1 MGIPRN
7 SPCPCGSGKK
17 YKNCCFQKNF
27 VEVPAK
33 RKDVVFTMP
42 GQENITQQITN
53 MDSIPSHN
61 ESRIKPNITKDQM
74 MDLCLE
80 EIYKI
85 LIDEKVNMLVD
96 LVNLVVHDM
105 DIVPIFTYREI
116 ASRIENDKRFS
127 IYMMQICSL
136 SGTDPLKLMVDKLS

>member
-27 VEVPAK
+27 IEVSAK

-42 GQENITQQITN
+42 GQDNITQQITN
-53 MDSIPSHN
+53 IDSFPTHN
-61 ESRIKPNITKDQM
+61 ESGIRPNITKDQM
-74 MDLCLE
+74 MDLCLD
-80 EIYKI
+80 EIYNI
-85 LIDEKVNMLVD
+85 LKNEKVEMLVD

>member
-17 YKNCCFQKNF
+17 YKNCCFQKDF
-27 VEVPAK
+27 IEVPARK
-33 RKDVVFTMP
+33 KDVKFTMP
-42 GQENITQQITN
+42 GEENVIMPITN
-53 MDSIPSHN
+53 MDSIPTHN
-61 ESRIKPNITKDQM
+61 ENGIKPNITKDQM
-74 MDLCLE
+74 IDLCLD

-85 LIDEKVNMLVD
+85 PKTEKVDMLAD
-96 LVNLVVHDM
+96 LVNSVVHDM

-116 ASRIENDKRFS
+116 ATQIEIDKRFS

-136 SGTDPLKLMVDKLS
+136 SGTDPLELMTDKMS

>member
-17 YKNCCFQKNF
+17 YKNCCFQKDF
-27 VEVPAK
+27 SEIAAR
-33 RKDVVFTMP
+33 RKDVKFTMP
-42 GQENITQQITN
+42 GEENIIMPITN
-53 MDSIPSHN
+53 MDSLPTHN
-61 ESRIKPNITKDQM
+61 ENGIKPNITKDQM
-74 MDLCLE
+74 IDLCLD

-85 LIDEKVNMLVD
+85 LKTEKVEMLAD
-96 LVNLVVHDM
+96 LVNSVVHDM

-116 ASRIENDKRFS
+116 AAQIEKDERFS

-136 SGTDPLKLMVDKLS
+136 SGTDPLELMTDKIS

>member
-27 VEVPAK
+27 IEVPAK

-42 GQENITQQITN
+42 GQDNITQPITN
-53 MDSIPSHN
+53 IDSFPTHN
-61 ESRIKPNITKDQM
+61 ENGIKPNITKDQM
-74 MDLCLE
+74 MDLCLD

-85 LIDEKVNMLVD
+85 LKSEKVNMLAD

-105 DIVPIFTYREI
+105 DIVPTFTYREI
-116 ASRIENDKRFS
+116 GTQIENDARFS
-127 IYMMQICSL
+127 IYNMQICSL
-136 SGTDPLKLMVDKLS
+136 IGTDPVELMVDKLS